1 VTLAVLESLVIFAS
15 VLGSIVALGPY
26 RIAGATDLGA
36 VLAEALLLAGCCG
49 VAFYYNDLYDL
60 RAVRTLGQFVPRL
73 VQGLGFAMILLA
85 VAYSLFPDMQLSDG
99 PFLSSL
105 ALIVGLVLPV
115 RAAGY
120 AVMRHRAFADRVL
133 IVGTGPLA
141 RKIIAEIEAHPCLG
155 YAIVGVVEDG
165 GAPDGAVLAR
175 ALLGPLHH
183 LGKIAEEL
191 APHRIVVAMA
201 EQRDRMPVQQLLEAE
216 ASGILVEDGLEIYE
230 QITGKL
236 AIEALTPSHLLFS
249 KACRKSRL
257 QLGLRRL
264 ISLTAAVT
272 GLVIGAPLMLLSA
285 LAIKLDSRGPVFFVQ
300 ERGGRGGRPFR
311 LLKFRTMTDTP
322 PGNAGG
328 ADDVWRRD
336 DAKRVT
342 RVGRWLRRLR
352 LDEWPQFWNVLK
364 GDMDFVGPR
373 PEMISNVQSMTEE
386 IPYYAF
392 RHIVRPGITG
402 WAQIRYSY
410 SVTLEEVTEKARY
423 DLYYIKNMSVWL
435 DLRILIDTVKTVL
448 RVDRNA
454 GQSR

>member
-1 VTLAVLESLVIFAS
+1 M
-15 VLGSIVALGPY
+15 
-26 RIAGATDLGA
+26 
-36 VLAEALLLAGCCG
+36 
-49 VAFYYNDLYDL
+49 
-60 RAVRTLGQFVPRL
+60 RL
-73 VQGLGFAMILLA
+73 T
-85 VAYSLFPDMQLSDG
+85 DG

-105 ALIVGLVLPV
+105 ALIVGLVLSV
-115 RAAGY
+115 RATGY

-133 IVGTGPLA
+133 ILGTGPLA
-141 RKIIAEIEAHPCLG
+141 RKLIAEIEAHPCLG
-155 YAIVGVVEDG
+155 YAIVGVVDDG
-165 GAPDGAVLAR
+165 GSPDGASLSQP
-175 ALLGPLHH
+175 LLGPLHH
-183 LGKIAEEL
+183 LGKIAEEV
-191 APHRIVVAMA
+191 APNRIIVAMA
-201 EQRDRMPVQQLLEAE
+201 ERRDLMPVQQLLEAE
-216 ASGILVEDGLEIYE
+216 SGGILVEDGLDIYE

-264 ISLTAAVT
+264 ISLVAAVT
-272 GLVIGAPLMLLSA
+272 GLVLGAPLMLLSA

-311 LLKFRTMTDTP
+311 LLKFRTMTATATS
-322 PGNAGG
+322 PGSEQG
-328 ADDVWRRD
+328 VWRRD
-336 DAKRVT
+336 DGKRVT

-373 PEMISNVQSMTEE
+373 PEMIANVLTMTDE

-402 WAQIRYSY
+402 WAQIHYSY
-410 SVTLEEVTEKARY
+410 SVSLEEVTEKARY
-423 DLYYIKNMSVWL
+423 DLYYIKHMSVWL

-454 GQSR
+454 AGQSR